1 MLTVSRCFSLPRNAS
16 SVLATRARTGGI
28 KCFDGIRS
36 IRWACVCV
44 CVCGCVCMCLCARA
58 CACACACVC
67 VCVCVRACVCVMHTH
82 TQRLHKSQLMP
93 DLRVAGNFFDAH

>member
-36 IRWACVCV
+36 IRWAWVCV
-44 CVCGCVCMCLCARA
+44 YVFVRA
-58 CACACACVC
+58 SVC
-67 VCVCVRACVCVMHTH
+67 VCVCVRVCVRVRACVRVCHAHTH
-82 TQRLHKSQLMP
+82 SICTSL
-93 DLRVAGNFFDAH
+93 N